1 MSQRLPENSY
11 LRRAELEVL
20 YANETGSVAF
30 LDESYRQHR
39 GRDNKEIP
47 FYSMAAAIVEVDQL
61 ADLRREIE
69 GYGAWRNNRMEWH
82 TNQDLRDD
90 PDRASALIDAI
101 NDSGVFSIVTVRVP
115 VPENGE
121 WEARNAALARLGYE
135 VTQGVGAP
143 KLLIAD
149 HFRNN
154 TEAGRAH
161 ADKQLIGA
169 MAHSHILPE
178 GTSLQHGHPGQEQL
192 LWVPDLVAYTFRR
205 HMALAEDD
213 WFPRLENVRTI
224 SAEGPELTQLTDH
237 INRRSSHLH
246 QQGPG
251 ARLLVAP
258 ENRATAV
265 SSDPTIAWSQA
276 GDKPAGTVR
285 NNARSRLVMQENR
298 THAPSVED
306 RLINA
311 VATNDPRQVE
321 AAARTL
327 AQEQPVGKRAE
338 RLKTMLDR
346 TASNMGDAQQR
357 IKALGLGKAR
367 PAPTPEPE
375 RTIRPNRP
383 EPPQVSGP
391 SAGPTLH

>member
-1 MSQRLPENSY
+1 MSQRVPENSY
-11 LRRAELEVL
+11 LGRAQLERL

-39 GRDNKEIP
+39 GRDNTEIP
-47 FYSMAAAIVEVDQL
+47 FYSMAAAIVEVDRL
-61 ADLRREIE
+61 ADLRQEIE

-90 PDRASALIDAI
+90 PDRAAAFIDAI
-101 NDSGVFSIVTVRVP
+101 NDSGVFNIVTVRVP

-121 WEARNAALARLGYE
+121 WEARNDALARLAFE
-135 VTQGVGAP
+135 VSQGVGAP
-143 KLLIAD
+143 RLLIAD
-149 HFRNN
+149 HFRKG
-154 TEAGRAH
+154 TEPGRSV
-161 ADKQLIGA
+161 ADRRLVGA
-169 MAHSHILPE
+169 LRHNGILPDGARLE
-178 GTSLQHGHPGQEQL
+178 HAHPGEEQF

-224 SAEGPELTQLTDH
+224 STEGPELTKLTDP
-237 INRRSSHLH
+237 INRRGSHLH

-251 ARLLVAP
+251 ARLLGIP

-265 SSDPTIAWSQA
+265 SSDPILAWSQA

-285 NNARSRLVMQENR
+285 NNARARVVMQENR
-298 THAPSVED
+298 AHTPGVED
-306 RLINA
+306 RLIKA
-311 VATNDPRQVE
+311 VVTNDPRQVE

-327 AQEQPVGKRAE
+327 SQEQPVGKKAE
-338 RLKTMLDR
+338 RLQAMLNR
-346 TASNMGDAQQR
+346 TAGNMAEAQQR
-357 IKALGLGKAR
+357 IKALSLGKDR
-367 PAPTPEPE
+367 QGPTPEPE
-375 RTIRPNRP
+375 RTIRPKHP

-391 SAGPTLH
+391 SAGPALH